1 MSKRK
6 RWMSLGL
13 AVAVLAASVLPMRTP
28 AYAAAE
34 EGPAVVLAS
43 DYEDGT
49 AQGWAKKGDEQ
60 LTVTKEVYHG
70 GAYSLYVD
78 GRTKDWEGPNHV
90 LTDHMAPNT
99 AYTVGAWVKS
109 PSPVKFTV
117 HTKIG
122 EAEDWKPVA
131 ELNGGLW
138 SEEWT
143 YLEGTYITGDK
154 VGFTEIYAEAAAGTA
169 FYVDD
174 VKITAAAV
182 EAPDG
187 EEGLRTDFE
196 DGTLQGWK
204 NRIGPE
210 SLSVSQDTANTGT
223 HSMLVEGRERS
234 FYGPSL
240 SVKEHLRPG
249 KSYQFSLYVR
259 LKEKPEADKSL
270 QMTVYKKAGSESWNA
285 IDKVSIKAD
294 EWDQWHQLKGTFQY
308 SDQPS
313 ELNLFV
319 ETPYIT
325 EDTVDTLSFYV
336 DDVVIEPATELSI
349 EQDIPSLKDIYADDF
364 AIGAAAYS
372 WQMEGAY
379 GELLKKH
386 FNSIT
391 ATYEMKPKFL
401 APSEGTYVFDGADK
415 YVNFATAN
423 GMGLRGHAL
432 LWHVDAAE
440 WMFTGPDGQ
449 PASREL
455 LLDRLKNY
463 IETVM
468 HRYKGQIYAWDVVNE
483 AIADNG
489 GGPDGMR
496 LSPWYNL
503 IGPDYIEKAFEFAR
517 AADPEAKL
525 YYNDYYTEIPEK
537 REHIY
542 KLLKTLK
549 AKNLI
554 DGVGL
559 QSHHGLYS
567 PSIPEIEKT
576 IQQFSQLGL
585 DIQITELDV
594 DSGISPSSPLP
605 ADIAARQGKRYNDLF
620 ELYKKYK
627 DTISSVSIWGVQDEK
642 SYNNHAML
650 FDEQLK
656 AKPAFWGAADPSK
669 LPDIHNVAAALE
681 GTPQAGAAG
690 QALWSKTAGI
700 ALEQG
705 STVTAKVHT
714 LWDTDNLYVKAE
726 VTDASVNG
734 EDKVELFLDENNGK
748 TTAYEPDDR
757 KISLQRSGTGTAG
770 VSFTS
775 TEREGGYTIEAKIP
789 LVTVKGFAGK
799 ELGFDIRVSDAGA
812 PGSVPAYWNDRSGSQ
827 DTNTSRYGVLK
838 LAAMPNSAESV
849 KGQVQIDGQ
858 MDAVWE
864 QAKPFE
870 VKLTSAPYT
879 TTAEARSMWSEDSL
893 YLIVD
898 VKDAVLKADA
908 VNPWDQDSVEIFI
921 DENFGRTPYYE
932 SDDGQYR
939 ININNVASFGGGAS
953 DNRLTS
959 AVVHTDTGYRVE
971 AKIDF
976 GTIKAKAGSAIGLDL
991 QINDDRGDG
1000 TRSTSKWNDKGENT
1014 WKDTSNFGI
1023 LTFVAPEQASQ
1034 TPTDGTSSS
1043 PSSGSSPSSQAPA
1056 PAVTFTGGQL
1066 AVQSGPDQAGLVKV
1080 NLPQEEVGKAV
1091 QQSLDSGILKIAVK
1105 PAAGAE
1111 VLQLGIPLQS
1121 LAAQPKI
1128 KEIQIESGFGAV
1140 LSLNTELL
1148 KLQNTQAG
1156 DVLQLQVKRVGQD
1169 SLPATAKSRL
1179 DGAAVLDFSL
1189 AIHGAAVT
1197 EVSADA
1203 LMLKLPYE
1211 LKTGKRAHQIAVYQ
1225 VLENGKLA
1233 AVKDRKY
1240 DPASASV
1247 SFQPKQLGQY
1257 AVSTV
1262 SIPEQKDSKWAG
1274 ESIEALAARGIIPI
1288 GAESS
1293 YASGAMMSR
1302 AEFAQLLVSAFDLQ
1316 TTAGAPG
1323 FKDVSKDSAYAEAVG
1338 IASALGIV
1346 KGRAD
1351 GLFSPNDAVSRQEMA
1366 VMMYRLANLHKI
1378 TLKASP
1384 AAVQGFKDQSQ
1395 LTPEASAAAD
1405 QLRAAGLIQGTP
1417 DGYFLPKAQMT
1428 KAHAAVLVY
1437 RTFSLSE

>member
-1 MSKRK
+1 MLKPKRI
-6 RWMSLGL
+6 MSLTL
-13 AVAVLAASVLPMRTP
+13 ALVVLAASVLPMRTP
-28 AYAAAE
+28 AHAAAE
-34 EGPAVVLAS
+34 GGPAVVLAS

-49 AQGWAKKGDEQ
+49 AQGWTKKGDEQ

-70 GAYSLYVD
+70 GSYSLYVD
-78 GRTKDWEGPNHV
+78 GRTKDWEGPNQ
-90 LTDHMAPNT
+90 LLSDQMTPNT

-109 PSPVKFTV
+109 PAPVKFTV

-122 EAEDWKPVA
+122 EAEDWKAVA
-131 ELNGGLW
+131 ELNGGQW

-169 FYVDD
+169 FYLDD
-174 VKITAAAV
+174 IKITAAAV
-182 EAPDG
+182 EVPDG

-294 EWDQWHQLKGTFQY
+294 EWDQWHLLKGNFQY

-336 DDVVIEPATELSI
+336 DDVTAQPATELSI
-349 EQDIPSLKDIYADDF
+349 EQDIPSLKDIYAGDF

-372 WQMEGAY
+372 WQMEGVY

-415 YVNFATAN
+415 YVEFAQAN

-455 LLDRLKNY
+455 LLTRLQSY

-468 HRYKGQIYAWDVVNE
+468 HRYNGKIYAWDVVNE

-496 LSPWYNL
+496 ITPWYTL

-525 YYNDYYTEIPEK
+525 YYNDYYTEVPEK

-559 QSHHGLYS
+559 QSHHGLFS
-567 PSIPEIEKT
+567 PSISEIEKT

-605 ADIAARQGKRYNDLF
+605 PDIAARQGKRYNDLF

-656 AKPAFWGAADPSK
+656 AKPAYWGAVDPSK
-669 LPDIHNVAAALE
+669 LPAIHNVAVALE
-681 GTPQAGAAG
+681 GTPQAGEAG

-700 ALEQG
+700 PLEQG

-714 LWDTDNLYVKAE
+714 LWDTNNLYVKAD
-726 VTDASVNG
+726 VTDASRNA

-748 TTAYEPDDR
+748 TTAYQPDDR
-757 KISLQRSGTGTAG
+757 KISLPRSGSGTEG

-775 TEREGGYTIEAKIP
+775 TEREGGYIIEARIP
-789 LVTVKGFAGK
+789 LITVKGSAGA
-799 ELGFDIRVSDAGA
+799 ELGLDIRVSDASV
-812 PGSVPAYWNDRSGSQ
+812 PGSVPAYWNDRSSSQ
-827 DTNTSRYGVLK
+827 DTDTSRYGVLQ
-838 LAAMPNSAESV
+838 LSAMPNSAESV

-870 VKLTSAPYT
+870 VKLASSPYS

-898 VKDAVLKADA
+898 VKDALLKADA

-921 DENFGRTPYYE
+921 DENFNRTPYYE
-932 SDDGQYR
+932 GDDGQYR

-953 DNRLTS
+953 DSRLTS

-971 AKIDF
+971 AKINF
-976 GTIKAKAGSAIGLDL
+976 GMIKAKAGSSIGLDL

-1000 TRSTSKWNDKGENT
+1000 TRSTSKWNDRGEDT
-1014 WKDTSNFGI
+1014 WRDTSNFGI
-1023 LTFVAPEQASQ
+1023 LTFVAPAEGPQAG
-1034 TPTDGTSSS
+1034 TEGTSPS
-1043 PSSGSSPSSQAPA
+1043 PSSGSAPSSQAPA
-1056 PAVTFTGGQL
+1056 PA
-1066 AVQSGPDQAGLVKV
+1066 AVFADGKLTVQASPDKAGILHV
-1080 NLPQEEVGKAV
+1080 NLMPEAV
-1091 QQSLDSGILKIAVK
+1091 RQAVLQSLDSGILKIAVK

-1111 VLQLGIPLQS
+1111 MLQLGLPLQS

-1140 LSLNTELL
+1140 LSLNTQLL
-1148 KLQNTQAG
+1148 KLQDTQAG
-1156 DVLQLQVKRVGQD
+1156 DVLQLQVKRVAQD
-1169 SLPATAKSRL
+1169 GWPAAVKARL
-1179 DGAAVLDFSL
+1179 NGAAVLDFSL
-1189 AIHGAAVT
+1189 TIHGAKITAV
-1197 EVSADA
+1197 DA
-1203 LMLKLPYE
+1203 TALTLLLPYE
-1211 LKTGKRAHQIAVYQ
+1211 LKSGERAHQLVVYQ
-1225 VLENGKLA
+1225 VLENGRLVV
-1233 AVKDRKY
+1233 VKDRQY
-1240 DPASASV
+1240 DPATGYV
-1247 SFQPKQLGQY
+1247 SFKTKELGQY
-1257 AVSTV
+1257 VVATV
-1262 SIPEQKDSKWAG
+1262 KLPDHKSSKWAA
-1274 ESIEALAARGIIPI
+1274 ESVEALAAKGILPL
-1288 GAESS
+1288 GAEAS
-1293 YASGAMMSR
+1293 YETGVLMSR
-1302 AEFAQLLVSAFDLQ
+1302 AEFAQLLVDAFDLQ
-1316 TTAGAPG
+1316 AATAAPG
-1323 FKDVSKDSAYAEAVG
+1323 FKDVSTDSPYAEAINITG
-1338 IASALGIV
+1338 ALGIV

-1351 GLFSPNDAVSRQEMA
+1351 GLYSPNATLSRQEMA
-1366 VMMYRLANLHKI
+1366 VMLNRLVQLEQI
-1378 TLKASP
+1378 ILKDDS
-1384 AAVQGFKDQSQ
+1384 AAVHSFKDLNQ
-1395 LTPEASAAAD
+1395 LSAEASGAIEK
-1405 QLRAAGLIQGTP
+1405 LRAAGVIQGAQN
-1417 DGYFLPKAQMT
+1417 GNFLPKAQMT
-1428 KAHAAVLVY
+1428 KEQAALVVY
-1437 RTFSLSE
+1437 RIISLN

>member
-1 MSKRK
+1 MLKPKRI
-6 RWMSLGL
+6 MSLTL
-13 AVAVLAASVLPMRTP
+13 ALVVLAASVLPMRTP
-28 AYAAAE
+28 AHAAAE
-34 EGPAVVLAS
+34 GGPAVVLTS

-49 AQGWAKKGDEQ
+49 AQGWTKKGDEQ
-60 LTVTKEVYHG
+60 LTVTNEVYHG
-70 GAYSLYVD
+70 GSYSLYVD
-78 GRTKDWEGPNHV
+78 GRTKDWEGPNQL
-90 LTDHMAPNT
+90 LTDQMTPNT

-109 PSPVKFTV
+109 PAPVKFTV

-122 EAEDWKPVA
+122 KVEDWKPVA
-131 ELNGGLW
+131 EFNGTQW
-138 SEEWT
+138 SDEWT

-174 VKITAAAV
+174 IKITAAAV
-182 EAPDG
+182 DVPEG

-294 EWDQWHQLKGTFQY
+294 EWDQWHLLKGNFQY

-336 DDVVIEPATELSI
+336 DDVTAQPATELSI

-372 WQMEGAY
+372 WQMEGVY

-415 YVNFATAN
+415 YVNFTQAN

-432 LWHVDAAE
+432 LWHIDAAE

-455 LLDRLKNY
+455 LLERLQNY
-463 IETVM
+463 IETIM
-468 HRYKGQIYAWDVVNE
+468 HRYKGKIYAWDVVNE

-496 LSPWYNL
+496 ITPWYTL

-525 YYNDYYTEIPEK
+525 YYNDYYTEVPEK

-669 LPDIHNVAAALE
+669 LPDIHNVAIALE
-681 GTPQAGAAG
+681 GTPQTGAAG
-690 QALWSKTAGI
+690 KALWSKTAGI
-700 ALEQG
+700 PLEQG

-714 LWDTDNLYVKAE
+714 LWDTNNLYVKAD
-726 VTDASVNG
+726 VTDASRNA

-748 TTAYEPDDR
+748 TTAYQPDDR
-757 KISLQRSGTGTAG
+757 KISLPRSGSGTAG
-770 VSFTS
+770 ISFTS
-775 TEREGGYTIEAKIP
+775 TEREGGYTIEAQIP
-789 LVTVKGFAGK
+789 LVTLKGSSGK
-799 ELGFDIRVSDAGA
+799 ELGFDIRVSDAGV
-812 PGSVPAYWNDRSGSQ
+812 PGSVPAYWNDRSSSQ
-827 DTNTSRYGVLK
+827 DTDTSHYGVLR
-838 LAAMPNSAESV
+838 LSTMPNSAEAP

-858 MDAVWE
+858 MDTEWE
-864 QAKPFE
+864 KAEPFQ
-870 VKLTSAPYT
+870 VKISAAPYS

-898 VKDAVLKADA
+898 VKDALLKADA
-908 VNPWDQDSVEIFI
+908 ANPWDQDSVEIFI
-921 DENFGRTPYYE
+921 DENFNRTPYYE
-932 SDDGQYR
+932 GDDGQYR

-953 DNRLTS
+953 DSRLTS

-971 AKIDF
+971 ARINF
-976 GTIKAKAGSAIGLDL
+976 GTIKGAAGSSIGLDL

-1000 TRSTSKWNDKGENT
+1000 TRSTSKWNDRGEDT
-1014 WKDTSNFGI
+1014 WRDTSNFGI
-1023 LTFVAPEQASQ
+1023 LTFVAPAEGPQAG
-1034 TPTDGTSSS
+1034 TEGTSSS
-1043 PSSGSSPSSQAPA
+1043 PSSGSAPSSQAPA
-1056 PAVTFTGGQL
+1056 PA
-1066 AVQSGPDQAGLVKV
+1066 AVFADGKLTVQASPDKAGILHV
-1080 NLPQEEVGKAV
+1080 NLMPEAV
-1091 QQSLDSGILKIAVK
+1091 RQAVLQSLDSGILKIAVK

-1111 VLQLGIPLQS
+1111 MLQLVLPLQS

-1140 LSLNTELL
+1140 LSLNTQLL
-1148 KLQNTQAG
+1148 KLQDTQAG
-1156 DVLQLQVKRVGQD
+1156 DVLQLQVKRVAQD
-1169 SLPATAKSRL
+1169 GWPASVKARL
-1179 DGAAVLDFSL
+1179 NGAAVLDFSL
-1189 AIHGAAVT
+1189 TIHGAKITAV
-1197 EVSADA
+1197 DA
-1203 LMLKLPYE
+1203 AALTLLLPYE
-1211 LKTGKRAHQIAVYQ
+1211 LKSGERAHQLAVYR
-1225 VLENGKLA
+1225 VLENGKLTV
-1233 AVKDRKY
+1233 VKDRKY
-1240 DPASASV
+1240 DPASGYV
-1247 SFQPKQLGQY
+1247 SFKAQELGQY
-1257 AVSTV
+1257 AAATV
-1262 SIPEQKDSKWAG
+1262 KLPDHKGSKWAA
-1274 ESIEALAARGIIPI
+1274 ESVEALAAKGILPL
-1288 GAESS
+1288 GAEAS
-1293 YASGAMMSR
+1293 YETGVLMNR
-1302 AEFAQLLVSAFDLQ
+1302 AEFAQLLVDAFDLQ
-1316 TTAGAPG
+1316 AATAAPG
-1323 FKDVSKDSAYAEAVG
+1323 FKDVSTDSPYAEAIN
-1338 IASALGIV
+1338 IAGALGIV

-1351 GLFSPNDAVSRQEMA
+1351 GLYSPIATLSRQEMA
-1366 VMMYRLANLHKI
+1366 VMLNRLVQLEQI
-1378 TLKASP
+1378 MLKGDS
-1384 AAVQGFKDQSQ
+1384 AAVHSFKDLNQ
-1395 LTPEASAAAD
+1395 LSAEAAGAIEK
-1405 QLRAAGLIQGTP
+1405 LRAAGVIQGAQN
-1417 DGYFLPKAQMT
+1417 GNFLPKAQMT
-1428 KAHAAVLVY
+1428 KEQAAVVVY
-1437 RTFSLSE
+1437 RIISLN